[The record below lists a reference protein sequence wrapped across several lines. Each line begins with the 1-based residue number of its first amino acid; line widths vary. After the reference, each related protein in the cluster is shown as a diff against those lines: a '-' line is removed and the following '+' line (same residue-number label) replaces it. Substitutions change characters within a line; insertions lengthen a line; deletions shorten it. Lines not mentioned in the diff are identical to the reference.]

1 MLKQRQ
7 KFQKDRVKQTPKI
20 ILASESPRR
29 RELLASLGLDF
40 DIIVSGVEEDR
51 LEKETPEQH
60 AIRLAIEKATSVSEQ
75 YPDAVVIG
83 ADTIVII
90 DNEILGKPANEK
102 HALQMLRK
110 LSGRTHQVI
119 TGFAILKNTNVL
131 VHTGIRSFVTFK
143 VLSEE
148 ELNWYVQTVEPYDK
162 AGAYAV
168 QGIGA
173 FFIKKIE
180 GSFTNV
186 IGLPLAEIV
195 EALRK
200 IEAFQFK
207 DLKC

>member
-90 DNEILGKPANEK
+90 DNEILGKPADEK

-119 TGFAILKNTNVL
+119 TGFAILKNTKVL
-131 VHTGIRSFVTFK
+131 VHTCIRSFVTFK

>member
-1 MLKQRQ
+1 
-7 KFQKDRVKQTPKI
+7 
-20 ILASESPRR
+20 
-29 RELLASLGLDF
+29 LASLGLDF

-75 YPDAVVIG
+75 CPDAVVIG

-148 ELNWYVQTVEPYDK
+148 ELNWYVQTTEPYDK

-207 DLKC
+207 DLKVDKISTL